1 MKYLKHIDF
10 NLSNFTFKAKVSFQ
24 QNCANVLRLP
34 IETLHTTTLNES
46 LNIEE
51 GFQLY
56 LDNCIKIIFEK
67 ARLTLKPNIIDSD
80 ILLENTAQEALQK
93 YLDKTYSIGTFRTK
107 VITNDIA
114 NVYIEYPDVIKNR
127 TLESLFL
134 EVISRYILGQ
144 PLPNWASIN
153 GNFNLYSDY
162 QSTYGFSFTRNVDNF
177 LGYNNPY
184 LSKEI
189 TINIS
194 NAKLKTHENSPVLI
208 TNESVTNPNP
218 FQQDISNISKKIK
231 LKLY

>member
-24 QNCANVLRLP
+24 QNCANLLRLP
-34 IETLHTTTLNES
+34 IENLHFTNLNQT

-51 GFQLY
+51 GFELY
-56 LDNCIKIIFEK
+56 LNNCIKVIFEK
-67 ARLTLKPNIIDSD
+67 VRLTSKPNIINSD
-80 ILLENTAQEALQK
+80 ILLNNTAQKALQK
-93 YLDKTYSIGTFRTK
+93 YLDKTYPIGTFRTK
-107 VITNDIA
+107 AVTNDIA
-114 NVYIEYPDVIKNR
+114 NVYIEYPEIIKDR

-144 PLPNWASIN
+144 SLPSWASIN
-153 GNFNLYSDY
+153 GTSLYPDY
-162 QSTYGFSFTRNVDNF
+162 QATYGFSFTRNIDNF

-184 LSKEI
+184 LLKEI

-194 NAKLKTHENSPVLI
+194 GAKLKTYENSPVLI
-208 TNESVTNPNP
+208 TNDSVTNPNP

-231 LKLY
+231 LKFN